1 MMKSTLALMTLLLSI
16 SFTHTVFAAEVSQEK
31 KQLIDTLLL
40 QTGQSA
46 EQVGKLM
53 ASQYVQQITKVLE
66 TSNPSVEPKVITV
79 MSDEVN
85 TIINE
90 EIVEN
95 GRFTQL
101 LYPIYDKHFSSD
113 DLRKMIE
120 LNNTEFGKKLIKVM
134 PQITQEA
141 LKAGQEFGQSLAPKI
156 NDRLQARFKKEGFK

>member
-1 MMKSTLALMTLLLSI
+1 MKTTLALMTLLFSI
-16 SFTHTVFAAEVSQEK
+16 SFTHTVIAAEVSQEK
-31 KQLIDTLLL
+31 KQLIDTLLV
-40 QTGQSA
+40 QTGQSS

-53 ASQYVQQITKVLE
+53 ATQYVQQITKVME
-66 TSNPSVEPKVITV
+66 TTNPDIQPKVITV

-156 NDRLQARFKKEGFK
+156 NERLQARFKKEGFK